1 MPATWDLPRS
11 SGLWN
16 QQDIANYNR
25 LPIWMAMQQT
35 KKMQMWS
42 RWKDMFPK
50 IKWKQNMGDILQGV
64 IAENSPIVN
73 QVHRPAVPGAG
84 ARPGRA
90 SVLRGRDDFRLSN
103 PLPGADPRASVLG
116 PRLLRNT
123 HGSR

>member
-64 IAENSPIVN
+64 IAENSPIVT
-73 QVHRPAVPGAG
+73 QVHRPKNITELPLKTVAFHAG
-84 ARPGRA
+84 FG
-90 SVLRGRDDFRLSN
+90 SVRYMRFLFSEKLGLN
-103 PLPGADPRASVLG
+103 PTQYRQQFS
-116 PRLLRNT
+116 
-123 HGSR
+123 